1 MFRQAL
7 KHRWSKVVAASA
19 LTGGKAANTI
29 MTAPSSHGLS
39 SRNIR
44 NNRHKKSVDAITECD
59 IIDVLRETIEDEIA
73 LYKQSIRANPDDAE
87 MHRRLGIL
95 KLLLKKR
102 RSALEEYM
110 ILKDLFP
117 SMADELMRKW
127 NIKTPF

>member
-1 MFRQAL
+1 MFRQDI
-7 KHRWSKVVAASA
+7 KYRRSKVAASSVP
-19 LTGGKAANTI
+19 TGGEAANII
-29 MTAPSSHGLS
+29 MTALSSHGLS

-44 NNRHKKSVDAITECD
+44 NNRNKECIDVITESD
-59 IIDVLRETIEDEIA
+59 IIEVLRETIEDEIA
-73 LYKQSIRANPDDAE
+73 LYKQSIRANPHDTE

-102 RSALEEYM
+102 RSALDEYK